1 MDNKKTKQGDCMS
14 RKIVSLEVENVKRI
28 SALQM
33 QPDGKPLVVIGGKN
47 GAGKSS
53 VLDSIVYALGGKTK
67 MPAKPVRSGEDE
79 AEIVVELD
87 GSPPLIVT
95 RRIKADGKT
104 TVEVKQKFEDGVES
118 RVSSPQAL
126 LDSLVGRISFDPLEF
141 VRLKP
146 KDQVEML
153 KDVVGVST
161 DDLEAE
167 EKQVFDERADI
178 NRELKRVQGQLDGLP
193 DHGDVEEVD
202 VQALIGRLADITL
215 QHKDVSDLEHAAAEA
230 ERSVALLETAISA
243 HQETVKQLENE
254 LREAKKRVA
263 EREPDLE
270 KRKQFAATARKKAEE
285 AERIDDTPV
294 KKMIVEANEIN
305 RKFRDN
311 QQRAAAQKTVD
322 SLKAKSDA
330 LTAKIEQ
337 VRADKLKRM
346 QSAKWP
352 VAGLGFGDDGV
363 TMEGLPFEQCS
374 SAEQLRI
381 STAVGLSANPKLNV
395 LMIRDGSLL
404 DEDSLKQVSE
414 IAESAGAQ
422 VWIERVGEGAECSV
436 VIEDGAVKSGVV
448 Q

>member
-1 MDNKKTKQGDCMS
+1 MS

-28 SALQM
+28 SALQV

-178 NRELKRVQGQLDGLP
+178 NRELKRVQGQLDGFP

-202 VQALIGRLADITL
+202 VQALVAKLGKIAEHNDGVNALLRQAESLDNVVKMREADRDKARDDVERLKQALAVAQAHRDSCEEVLAHDKENAIDAKGR
-215 QHKDVSDLEHAAAEA
+215 AEA
-230 ERSVALLETAISA
+230 
-243 HQETVKQLENE
+243 
-254 LREAKKRVA
+254 
-263 EREPDLE
+263 
-270 KRKQFAATARKKAEE
+270 KAF
-285 AERIDDTPV
+285 IDDSDV
-294 KKMIVEANEIN
+294 KRQISEAHSVNQ
-305 RKFRDN
+305 KFRDN

-404 DEDSLKQVSE
+404 DEDSLKQVSD

-436 VIEDGAVKSGVV
+436 VIEDGAVKATKEA
-448 Q
+448 

>member
-1 MDNKKTKQGDCMS
+1 MS

-28 SALQM
+28 SALQV

-167 EKQVFDERADI
+167 EKKIFDERADI
-178 NRELKRVQGQLDGLP
+178 NRELKRVQGQLDGFP
-193 DHGDVEEVD
+193 DHGDVQEVD
-202 VQALIGRLADITL
+202 VQALVAELGKIAEHNDGVNALQRQAESLANVVKMRQSDCDKARDDVERLKQALADAQAHL
-215 QHKDVSDLEHAAAEA
+215 DSCEEFLAHDKQNAKDA
-230 ERSVALLETAISA
+230 R
-243 HQETVKQLENE
+243 VKAGAKE
-254 LREAKKRVA
+254 L
-263 EREPDLE
+263 
-270 KRKQFAATARKKAEE
+270 
-285 AERIDDTPV
+285 IDDSDV
-294 KKMIVEANEIN
+294 KRQISEAHSVNQ
-305 RKFRDN
+305 KFRDN

-404 DEDSLKQVSE
+404 DEYSLKQVSD

-436 VIEDGAVKSGVV
+436 VIEDGAVKATKEVR
-448 Q
+448 